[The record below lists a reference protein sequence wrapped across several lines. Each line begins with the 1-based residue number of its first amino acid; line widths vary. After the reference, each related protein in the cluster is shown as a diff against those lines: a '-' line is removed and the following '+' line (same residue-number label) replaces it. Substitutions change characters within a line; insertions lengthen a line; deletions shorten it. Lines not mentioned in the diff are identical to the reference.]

1 MVDPNYSALR
11 EFLYDEFSEPEI
23 ADLCQELGLSYE
35 RLPGT
40 GQFGKTRSLLETVNR
55 EGRMRALLAKL
66 RELRPQGFAAL
77 NLSAGMPTPDV
88 EIDSGFTSQANVSRE
103 TQASPLQGKLPIP
116 LLPTLLIGLIAVL
129 LLFGFL
135 LPRITGD
142 SAAASIQVTQTANAA
157 AQVAAPTLTSVPVV
171 ETPASPA
178 IIVAETL
185 TPAPAVADG
194 VVVVSTKV
202 IPVTSQP
209 TIAVIGT
216 PKPIAQGEAG
226 SGESHPAAAALKDF
240 NAKLPE
246 FYRGEVTLD
255 RLQLEW
261 KGKAYQA
268 LTGFASR
275 QLPTALK
282 LGTAPR
288 STLDI
293 AFEYVN
299 QPTVIASNGDQH
311 TVRSREYWT
320 YANPASGIVSC
331 DTRDYTYTVVA
342 EGGGFVVTDF
352 SSKIVKNGCR

>member
-1 MVDPNYSALR
+1 
-11 EFLYDEFSEPEI
+11 
-23 ADLCQELGLSYE
+23 
-35 RLPGT
+35 
-40 GQFGKTRSLLETVNR
+40 
-55 EGRMRALLAKL
+55 
-66 RELRPQGFAAL
+66 
-77 NLSAGMPTPDV
+77 
-88 EIDSGFTSQANVSRE
+88 
-103 TQASPLQGKLPIP
+103 

-142 SAAASIQVTQTANAA
+142 TAAASAQITETAA
-157 AQVAAPTLTSVPVV
+157 AVVQAPQPTATGIPVV
-171 ETPASPA
+171 ESTTAPAV
-178 IIVAETL
+178 IVAETL
-185 TPAPAVADG
+185 TPAPADG
-194 VVVVSTKV
+194 VVVIATQA
-202 IPVTSQP
+202 IPVTAPP

-216 PKPIAQGEAG
+216 PAPITAVEA
-226 SGESHPAAAALKDF
+226 SAGESHPAAIALKDF
-240 NAKLPE
+240 NAKLPD
-246 FYRGEVTLD
+246 FYRGELTLD

-293 AFEYVN
+293 SFEYVN
-299 QPTVIASNGDQH
+299 RPAVISSSGNQH

-320 YANPASGIVSC
+320 YANPSSGIVSC

-342 EGGGFVVTDF
+342 EGANFVVTDF